1 MRERHPTA
9 IDGDPVAGSE
19 LAALVACVEA
29 GSIHGAADRLNLTQS
44 AVTKRL
50 QRLEARLGVQ
60 LLVRSAHG
68 VSLTPAGTLVHPRAE
83 AALAALAGIPEA
95 VAQHVGSAANLL
107 ELAASHTIGD
117 ALLSGWLLAFG
128 RDRPKVRPTIEVINS
143 PGVLEALRGGRAAIG
158 FVEGDDPADDMNR
171 LPVARDEIV
180 VTIAPPHRWQT
191 RTSIAPKEL
200 LTEPYVARERG
211 SGTRAVAEAALHQA
225 GVTLT
230 PALQVDS
237 AETLKRAL
245 ASGGF
250 ALLSTLVTERE
261 THAGTLLRLPVR
273 GLRIERT
280 LWACHPAGVRLDGA
294 ASGFWDWLAEHTAS
308 AASG

>member
-1 MRERHPTA
+1 MRAARILGRGAVRSGCVAAIPLPSCRPRPHSSRIRRQMIPERNTCVRRCHAMRERHPTA

-128 RDRPKVRPTIEVINS
+128 RDHPQVRPTIEVINS

-171 LPVARDEIV
+171 LPVARDE
-180 VTIAPPHRWQT
+180 
-191 RTSIAPKEL
+191 
-200 LTEPYVARERG
+200 
-211 SGTRAVAEAALHQA
+211 
-225 GVTLT
+225 
-230 PALQVDS
+230 
-237 AETLKRAL
+237 
-245 ASGGF
+245 
-250 ALLSTLVTERE
+250 
-261 THAGTLLRLPVR
+261 
-273 GLRIERT
+273 
-280 LWACHPAGVRLDGA
+280 
-294 ASGFWDWLAEHTAS
+294 
-308 AASG
+308 